1 MRERRM
7 GRPALGRRFF
17 GVPWLWAVAHSA
29 VAFSVYYS
37 LGVVADNALA
47 LTPVVFAV
55 AGLIYVVTTMT
66 YVEGGAMFGERGGSN
81 TLARYAFNELVS
93 FVAGWAI
100 LIDYVIVIALAAI
113 TVPHYLG
120 PISSEFTDGSGEA
133 IVAVAVV
140 LAVAGI
146 NIIGYTG
153 SRRQGLLVA
162 MTAADLLLQVLLV
175 VVGAIVVWD
184 PSALTDSLD
193 AFGAPSIENLATALV
208 ISMVAVAGI
217 EASSDLAPDL
227 AWRRADL
234 RHVLRAG
241 TLVVPFIYVGMSFVA
256 LMALPVVAGPDG
268 PTTALATTFEDAPVL
283 GVTTAFEPAILADI
297 FKWAVVAIAPLIL
310 FFAANVTM
318 LGLSRHVYVLAT
330 NRQIPSWLGKLGGR
344 RSTPHVAI
352 LIAAAF
358 AVGLVLPG
366 DIELLAAVFAFGAT
380 LAISIAHASLIRLRF
395 REPERDRPYEV
406 PLSIRVRGGSVPIPA
421 VIGIA
426 LTGAGFVS
434 IFVIQS
440 AALWVGGGWMVF
452 GLVSYFVYRRVVQG
466 LPMTERVTVPEQ
478 ALLKH
483 RPDVELDSV
492 LVPVLG
498 TSKLDDD
505 IVQTACRLAE
515 SNPLE
520 GQSNPR
526 LELLYVIDLP
536 LTVPLEGP
544 IPADRIGA
552 AERALSRAREI
563 ADEYPG
569 VEADSGYVLARDV
582 GAAIVERAREHD
594 VEAIIVGGE
603 PPTLVRGGAIL
614 GGVRGAK
621 PAEIGPVSE
630 YVLKHAPC
638 RVLLTAPPG
647 E

>member
-1 MRERRM
+1 M
-7 GRPALGRRFF
+7 GRRFL

-37 LGVVADNALA
+37 LGVVSDDALA
-47 LTPVVFAV
+47 LTPVIFAI
-55 AGLIYVVTTMT
+55 AGLIYVLTTMT
-66 YVEGGAMFGERGGSN
+66 YVEGGAMFRERGGSN
-81 TLARYAFNELVS
+81 TLARHAFNELAS

-100 LIDYVIVIALAAI
+100 LIDYVIVIALAAV

-120 PISSEFTDGSGEA
+120 PISTDLSVGDGEQ

-140 LAVAGI
+140 VAVAAI
-146 NIIGYTG
+146 NIVGFTG

-162 MTAADLLLQVLLV
+162 MTAADLLLQFLLII
-175 VVGAIVVWD
+175 VGLIVVWD

-193 AFGAPSIENLATALV
+193 AFGVPSVQNLAEGLV
-208 ISMVAVAGI
+208 ISMVALAGI

-227 AWRRADL
+227 AWRREDL
-234 RHVLRAG
+234 RKVLRAG
-241 TLVVPFIYVGMSFVA
+241 TFVVPFVYVGMSLVA
-256 LMALPVVAGPDG
+256 LMALPVVPGPDG

-283 GVTTAFEPAILADI
+283 GITSAFTPAWLSDV
-297 FKWAVVAIAPLIL
+297 FQWAVVAIAPLIL

-330 NRQIPSWLGKLGGR
+330 NRQIPSWLGKLGGA

-358 AVGLVLPG
+358 AIGLVLPG

-380 LAISIAHASLIRLRF
+380 LAISIAHLSLIRLRF
-395 REPERDRPYEV
+395 TDPERERPYEV
-406 PLSIRVRGGSVPIPA
+406 PFGFSFRGGSVPLPA
-421 VIGIA
+421 VLGLI

-434 IFVIQS
+434 IIVLHG
-440 AALWVGGGWMVF
+440 AALWVGGGWMIF

-466 LPMTERVTVPEQ
+466 LPLTTRVSVPEQ

-483 RPDVELDSV
+483 PPDVDLESV
-492 LVPVLG
+492 LVPILG
-498 TSKLDDD
+498 VGKLEDD

-515 SNPLE
+515 ANPLE
-520 GQSNPR
+520 GQRNPR

-544 IPADRIGA
+544 IPPERIAAADRALG
-552 AERALSRAREI
+552 RACEI
-563 ADEYPG
+563 VEEYPE
-569 VEADSGYVLARDV
+569 VEADSDYVLARNV
-582 GAAIVERAREHD
+582 GEAIVERAREHE

-603 PPTLVRGGAIL
+603 PPTMIRGGAVL
-614 GGVRGAK
+614 GGVRGAR

-630 YVLKHAPC
+630 YVLKNAPC
-638 RVLLTAPPG
+638 RVLLTAPP
-647 E
+647 EQ

>member
-66 YVEGGAMFGERGGSN
+66 YVEGGAMYGERGGSN

-140 LAVAGI
+140 LVVAAI

-421 VIGIA
+421 LIGIA

>member
-1 MRERRM
+1 MA
-7 GRPALGRRFF
+7 RPALGRRFF

-37 LGVVADNALA
+37 LGVVADDALA

-66 YVEGGAMFGERGGSN
+66 YVEGGAMYGERGGSN

-140 LAVAGI
+140 LVVAAI
-146 NIIGYTG
+146 NVIGYTG

-184 PSALTDSLD
+184 PSALTSSLD
-193 AFGAPSIENLATALV
+193 AFGAPSLESLATALV

-268 PTTALATTFEDAPVL
+268 PTTALATTFEDSPVL
-283 GVTTAFEPAILADI
+283 GVTTAFEPAILADV

-395 REPERDRPYEV
+395 REPERDRPYTV
-406 PLSIRVRGGSVPIPA
+406 PLSIRLRGGTVPIPA
-421 VIGIA
+421 VIGLV

-434 IFVIQS
+434 IFVLQS

-498 TSKLDDD
+498 TSRLDDD